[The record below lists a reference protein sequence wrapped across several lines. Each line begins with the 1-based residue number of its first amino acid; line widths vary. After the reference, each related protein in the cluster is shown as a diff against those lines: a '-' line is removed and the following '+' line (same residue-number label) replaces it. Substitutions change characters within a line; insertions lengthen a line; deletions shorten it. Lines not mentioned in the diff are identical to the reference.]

1 MVIVISSA
9 SEHQAGKR
17 KRTSIK
23 QGMECGTRGERQEE
37 SAGMLASE
45 QRVAGG
51 GRSRSPQMN
60 RAAELPNGLDRE
72 DCLGRTK
79 NRGGW
84 LGKDKNREDCRG
96 KIKNRELSLACMCK
110 GGCVMVWGWV
120 GFLRAMGGLLT
131 DAMETG
137 EEKRE
142 LQPNQ
147 R

>member
-1 MVIVISSA
+1 
-9 SEHQAGKR
+9 
-17 KRTSIK
+17 
-23 QGMECGTRGERQEE
+23 
-37 SAGMLASE
+37 
-45 QRVAGG
+45 
-51 GRSRSPQMN
+51 MN

-84 LGKDKNREDCRG
+84 LGKDKNREDCLG
-96 KIKNRELSLACMCK
+96 KIKNREVSLACICK
-110 GGCVMVWGWV
+110 GGGVMVWGWV
-120 GFLRAMGGLLT
+120 SSLAMGGLLT

-142 LQPNQ
+142 VQPNQ